1 MHTVR
6 VGHSARRRLAALVL
20 GACSVAVLP
29 AGVPAGASVGA
40 APAAEDPVRILLLG
54 DSITQGSEGDWT
66 WRYRL
71 WQHLSGAGVDAD
83 LVGYRDDLRDE
94 LAHTFGGQAY
104 VDPAFDRDH
113 ASRWGMRLSD
123 LDVPVEDLVAE
134 HAPDVLVTELG
145 DNDLSA
151 GTPPAQVRDLLADLV
166 ADARSVDPG
175 LDVVLMTDPRPNN
188 QPTAGDYNELVRD
201 LAAELDSPGGR
212 VVVADAADGY
222 DENQDTYDGAH
233 PNSHG
238 ELRIAAA
245 VEDALHGLGIGP
257 AASRPLPDVPRGPRI
272 APQLTA
278 TATPQGADLTWVR
291 SPGSQ
296 RSEVWLRDLTAG
308 TAWELVEGQATG
320 TAYSV
325 TGLVPGH
332 HVELQTRPYKGFW
345 IAQPDAWSDVEEVV
359 VGETADDGVAQVLL
373 LGDSVT
379 QGSSGDWT
387 WRYRLWQH
395 LQATSSGPFDFVG
408 PRDDLWDY
416 LAEQHG
422 SQAYVDPAF
431 DRDHASRW
439 GLTLAF
445 ADTPVD
451 DLVSTYHPDVVVE
464 MLGANDLTFLT
475 HSPERVEQDIE
486 NLVTAARSADPGVDV
501 VLTTVTQT
509 WFAGAPELNQ
519 LIVDGAAELD
529 TEDSRVL
536 VARADESYT
545 RSGDTFDGSHP
556 NARGEMVIAAAV
568 ADQLAALGIGTTP
581 ARPLP
586 EVAVGPSIPPVLS
599 AEVAKGKVRLSWTR
613 SPGAAAVRVEQRDVT
628 AGTGWVAVA
637 EETGL
642 TTVLAPTPG
651 HRLQVRVLPRKGWQ
665 LAAPAGVS
673 NVVPVMVPRLPGR
686 PRVAVVVR
694 PAGSVLVTWRR
705 ARRAEDYTVELRR
718 RGRPGW
724 RTVAAE
730 RVRPRLVL
738 RGLRPGTAYEVRVT
752 ARNASGAGPSSG
764 GVGFRLGQA
773 APDSGA

>member
-1 MHTVR
+1 
-6 VGHSARRRLAALVL
+6 
-20 GACSVAVLP
+20 
-29 AGVPAGASVGA
+29 
-40 APAAEDPVRILLLG
+40 
-54 DSITQGSEGDWT
+54 
-66 WRYRL
+66 
-71 WQHLSGAGVDAD
+71 
-83 LVGYRDDLRDE
+83 
-94 LAHTFGGQAY
+94 
-104 VDPAFDRDH
+104 
-113 ASRWGMRLSD
+113 MRLSD

-151 GTPPAQVRDLLADLV
+151 GTSPAQVRDLLADLV
-166 ADARSVDPG
+166 ADARGADPG
-175 LDVVLMTDPRPNN
+175 LDVVLITDPRPNN
-188 QPTAGDYNELVRD
+188 QPTAWEYNELVRQ
-201 LAAELDSPGGR
+201 LADELDAPGAR

-257 AASRPLPDVPRGPRI
+257 AAVRPLPDVPRGPRI

-278 TATPQGADLTWVR
+278 TATAQGADLTWVR

-296 RSEVWLRDLTAG
+296 RSEVWLRDVTAG
-308 TAWELVEGQATG
+308 TGWELVEDQATG

-359 VGETADDGVAQVLL
+359 VGEPADDGVTQVLL

-387 WRYRLWQH
+387 WRYRLWKH
-395 LQATSSGPFDFVG
+395 LQATSSGPVDFVG

-416 LAEQHG
+416 LTEQHG

-445 ADTPVD
+445 ADTPVG
-451 DLVSTYHPDVVVE
+451 DLVATYHPDVVVE

-475 HSPERVEQDIE
+475 HSPERVEQDIA

-509 WFAGAPELNQ
+509 WFNGAPELNQ
-519 LIVDGAAELD
+519 LIADGAADLD

-536 VARADESYT
+536 VARAHEGYT

-556 NARGEMVIAAAV
+556 NARGEVKIGAAV
-568 ADQLAALGIGTTP
+568 ADQLAVLGIGTTP
-581 ARPLP
+581 VRPLP
-586 EVAVGPSIPPVLS
+586 EVAVGPSLPPVLT
-599 AEVAKGKVRLSWTR
+599 AGVARGKVRLSWTR
-613 SPGAAAVRVEQRDVT
+613 SPGAAAVQVEQRDLT
-628 AGTGWVAVA
+628 AGTDWVPIA

-642 TTVLAPTPG
+642 ATVLGSVPVG

-673 NVVPVMVPRLPGR
+673 NVATVVVPRRPGR
-686 PRVAVVVR
+686 PRVAVAVR
-694 PAGSVLVTWRR
+694 PAGTVVVTWRR
-705 ARRAEDYTVELRR
+705 ARRAEDYTVELRG

-730 RVRPRLVL
+730 RVRPRLLL
-738 RGLRPGTAYEVRVT
+738 RGLRPGAAYVVRVT
-752 ARNASGAGPSSG
+752 AHNAGGAGRTSD
-764 GVGFRLGQA
+764 GVRFRLGQVG
-773 APDSGA
+773 S